1 MFCVDS
7 GNVKITT
14 KYPKTTFYHEKMHN
28 CDNRETDY
36 KKVAEASYNTEM
48 CVREVDETRNSSTE
62 WWHTNGM
69 VRVAKVQGL
78 YVQEPPKSCAK
89 IEAAGERREEKYCKF

>member
-48 CVREVDETRNSSTE
+48 CVFV
-62 WWHTNGM
+62 
-69 VRVAKVQGL
+69 L
-78 YVQEPPKSCAK
+78 
-89 IEAAGERREEKYCKF
+89 